1 MDEQF
6 DNDLKNRIKEV
17 FENIED
23 SSANEG
29 WLLLRKKFPA
39 EQARRPLAWLWW
51 GAAAAILLLFLGL
64 GLWINN
70 EEIHPEK
77 LITKTAKHTQPV
89 APVTGKANQP
99 ASNKI
104 TPDNGESLT
113 KTTTT
118 NNPAIN
124 SNRSKTSIILKK
136 QTQQGITPKL
146 FPEDTLSKNTFIA
159 KTINKAKNTDN
170 KGPVQQLAATI
181 QPSAATSNQAVGSLQ
196 PGNKVSAQQQ
206 VVTVQPLITPPSL
219 VIIKPQPPAKSINS
233 MFAEDKI
240 VNSPKSDEEVKNTKT
255 VNFSVYAAT
264 YFNYAKGSNNQVN
277 EGAGFTSDIRLS
289 KNLKLVTGVA
299 IAQNTLNYTGATT
312 SLPSVNE
319 ESFSAQ
325 VAIIP
330 RAQNVYNVAV
340 PTLNNYNASLV
351 GLDIPLNLKYE
362 FNPEKSDTYVS
373 AGFSSGT
380 FINQTYTYQY
390 NYPDLLSA
398 SGQQTQSTV
407 TRSNANSF
415 YFAKTLNVA
424 FGMGYPFGKNRL
436 VIEPFLKYP
445 LDGLGSQQIRFGA
458 GGLNLKFNFEPKK

>member
-17 FENIED
+17 FENLED

-39 EQARRPLAWLWW
+39 EQSRRPLTWLWW

-70 EEIHPEK
+70 EAIQPEK
-77 LITKTAKHTQPV
+77 LITKTAKHTEP
-89 APVTGKANQP
+89 ANPVTGKANN
-99 ASNKI
+99 AGSNKTI
-104 TPDNGESLT
+104 PVNGESLT

-118 NNPAIN
+118 NNPVIN
-124 SNRSKTSIILKK
+124 SNHLKTSIDHKK
-136 QTQQGITPKL
+136 QAPQGIIPKS
-146 FPEDTLSKNTFIA
+146 FQGDTLSKNTFIA
-159 KTINKAKNTDN
+159 KTVDKAKNTNN
-170 KGPVQQLAATI
+170 KVPVQQLTATV
-181 QPSAATSNQAVGSLQ
+181 QPSAVTSNQAIVSLQ
-196 PGNKVSAQQQ
+196 PGNKVVVQQPA
-206 VVTVQPLITPPSL
+206 VAVQPSIAPQSL

-240 VNSPKSDEEVKNTKT
+240 VNGPKNDEELKNTKR

-277 EGAGFTSDIRLS
+277 EGAGVTSDIRLS

-299 IAQNTLNYTGATT
+299 IAQNTLNYTAATP
-312 SLPSVNE
+312 LPSVNE
-319 ESFSAQ
+319 QSFSAQ
-325 VAIIP
+325 VAILP

-458 GGLNLKFNFEPKK
+458 GGLNLKFNFDPKK